1 MKSTYLKKSLLCIA
15 AVMSIAVVAC
25 GPPTIDGD
33 PGYGSGTGGSDSGG
47 SGSGG
52 SGSGGSAF
60 SDTGLKL
67 ADAKWGRLV
76 DVFDADGL
84 LYDVDVV
91 IREDVIADGTDY
103 DFSLNPISQKEILT
117 ILHFLDSGTSDFED
131 ALDMAISGL
140 PTLKELGTESQGP
153 FVKVPRNAAI
163 RLEFTEHVAASTVN
177 RQTVRVLAGSDVEG
191 FDNLEVKYIVKE
203 EFDDSGNPVGII
215 IIDSTISEI
224 DSSNST
230 SGLTVNGIGLP
241 ESSDTET
248 PNLKI
253 YIPSEV
259 NIFANQTMVLRNKAL
274 SQNFSLHLNES
285 GDTIIEPHEFISFD
299 PVSVRAIRSGNSA
312 DDYNGFLK
320 DVVLPKLISEQR
332 VTVSSV
338 VELGAT
344 QRILT
349 YSNNALG
356 CQGILPKSGDVFE
369 LSVAS
374 QLQNAFVQITSV
386 VDFDDPSAYEVR
398 GTLISGVLVAT
409 GSNLEATLTTAYS
422 SQDSDYQ
429 LCFLSFTPEPEVLP
443 ATGVDPAATI
453 SVMFSEAMDSK
464 TVRSLDSM
472 VLATSNMDTVN
483 PSDPIE
489 PDAEWVPGE
498 ETVAD
503 YLDRLPGFGIGG
515 GSGRIMFGPVQT
527 SGDARTYTLAP
538 LAGITDAFGE
548 GSDAQI
554 SLALRAG
561 ASGVLDLAGNPVGF
575 SGFVAGHSPQNAV
588 TDKLTVSGLAASIKY
603 FALRGNGVD
612 EDNDQSPEYAGQLGQ
627 YNGDGV
633 LRGRAVQ
640 RFSRQA
646 DKTNTYV
653 GQRISFTS
661 GIMTPLVPAGAV
673 LHTIYG
679 YHHLGF
685 GLSNNQEY
693 NLDIEGMSWSPFQ
706 GIVYDTTFDRYS
718 IALAHS
724 GRLPDDWID
733 PGSGYPAYF
742 NSGLKRTSSNLFD
755 ENIYGFGEDPVAHED
770 LDEVIVFDVPQY
782 SISQANVYQANG
794 GVAMYPWPDFS
805 QTFTY
810 RDTSL
815 PLPDGNTLAGGNS
828 ATGTTV
834 DNRGWGCPPRVVNE
848 DRTYEKSLIPT
859 IGLPLLMR
867 YRCYV
872 VGAEFGFNGS
882 QVQIMVGSSA
892 LPAFRVF
899 SWGGLTGSNW
909 DFVVPDADG
918 AGSGPTP
925 RGSIKA
931 YGPEIHWGQV
941 DFVTKVSLVYT
952 HWFNAGGAI
961 DWFSNLILEPT
972 PQQSNPGTSVE
983 VEFRT
988 SPSINIINCVNE
1000 TTPLEDAS
1008 NAFDAYGEY
1017 DDDIGCA
1024 IVTAGSDWASD
1035 PSSLTSLQYPYFQLR
1050 FTFIAN
1056 TDLNFEA
1063 EMDAFGFAYTTN

>member
-1 MKSTYLKKSLLCIA
+1 MVKSAQKKTSLLCLTVAMSMAIA
-15 AVMSIAVVAC
+15 AC
-25 GPPTIDGD
+25 GPPTINGNFYD
-33 PGYGSGTGGSDSGG
+33 DSGG
-47 SGSGG
+47 SSGPRFG
-52 SGSGGSAF
+52 N
-60 SDTGLKL
+60 SDLKL

-76 DVFDADGL
+76 DVFDANGL
-84 LYDVDVV
+84 LYDVDIV
-91 IREDVIADGTDY
+91 IRENITADGEDY
-103 DFSLNPISQKEILT
+103 DFFINPISQKEILT
-117 ILHFLDSGTSDFED
+117 ILHVPNSGTGDFEN
-131 ALDMAISGL
+131 ALDAATSNL

-163 RLEFTEHVAASTVN
+163 RLEFTEHVAPETVN
-177 RQTVRVLAGSDVEG
+177 RQTVRVLAGSSIEG
-191 FDNLEVKYIVKE
+191 FDNLEVKYVVKD
-203 EFDDSGNPVGII
+203 EFDLTGNPVGVI
-215 IIDSTISEI
+215 IIDPTISEI
-224 DSSNST
+224 DSSNSA

-241 ESSDTET
+241 ESTDTET

-253 YIPSEV
+253 YIPSVV
-259 NIFANQTMVLRNKAL
+259 NVFANQTMVLRNKSL
-274 SQNFSLHLNES
+274 TQDFSLSLNES
-285 GDTIIEPHEFISFD
+285 GDTIIEPHEFIGID
-299 PVSVRAIRSGNSA
+299 PVSIRVIRSGNSA

-356 CQGILPKSGDVFE
+356 CQGILPKAGDVFD
-369 LSVAS
+369 LSVDG
-374 QLQNAFVQITSV
+374 QLQNAFVQITAI
-386 VDFDDPSAYEVR
+386 VDSSDPTAYIAR
-398 GTLISGVLVAT
+398 GTLISGDLPAT
-409 GSNLEATLTTAYS
+409 SSNLGAVLTTAYS

-429 LCFLSFTPEPEVLP
+429 LCFLSFTPEPAVLP

-472 VLATSNMDTVN
+472 VLATSNMVAVN
-483 PSDPIE
+483 PLDPIE

-503 YLDRLPGFGIGG
+503 YLDRLPGFGVGG
-515 GSGRIMFGPVQT
+515 GSGRIMFGPVQS

-548 GSDAQI
+548 GVDAQI
-554 SLALRAG
+554 SLAIRAG
-561 ASGVLDLAGNPVGF
+561 TTGVLDLAGNPVGF
-575 SGFVAGHSPQNAV
+575 SGFVAGHSGQSAV
-588 TDKLTVSGLAASIKY
+588 TDKLTVGGVAANIKY

-612 EDNDQSPEYAGQLGQ
+612 EDNDQSPEYGGQLGQ

-633 LRGRAVQ
+633 LRGRAVN

-653 GQRISFTS
+653 GQRISFTA

-673 LHTIYG
+673 LHTLYG

-693 NLDIEGMSWSPFQ
+693 NLDVEGMSWSPFQ

-733 PGSGYPAYF
+733 PASGYPAYN
-742 NSGLKRTSSNLFD
+742 NSGLKRLSSNLFD
-755 ENIYGFGEDPVAHED
+755 QNIYGFGEDPVAHAE
-770 LDEVIVFDVPQY
+770 LDETIVFDVPQY
-782 SISQANVYQANG
+782 SISQANVYLANG

-815 PLPDGNTLAGGNS
+815 PLPDGNTLAGGNNAS
-828 ATGTTV
+828 GTSV

-931 YGPEIHWGQV
+931 YGPELHWGQV
-941 DFVTKVSLVYT
+941 DFVTKVSNVYT
-952 HWFNAGGAI
+952 HWFNAGGAL
-961 DWFSNLILEPT
+961 DWFSNLTLEPT

-988 SPSINIINCVNE
+988 SPAINVVNCIDE

-1024 IVTAGSDWASD
+1024 TVTAGSDWVSD
-1035 PSSLTSLQYPYFQLR
+1035 PASLVSLQYPYFQLR

-1056 TDLNFEA
+1056 TQLNLEA